1 MLINHHVKKG
11 NAQNTTI
18 NKTISTNIDNTKE
31 IFWLNHITYISND
44 KYKADLI
51 IPICQIVFPQNA
63 GIFIVTP

>member
-1 MLINHHVKKG
+1 MLKREMHKIPLSTKLYL
-11 NAQNTTI
+11 QTLTI
-18 NKTISTNIDNTKE
+18 TKE
-31 IFWLNHITYISND
+31 IFFWLNHITYISND